1 VLISTGSVLGAS
13 AALGWRPSRCVGR
26 PVGHLLVGLA
36 AYYCLSLMVI
46 ATGVG
51 LAGLVADSLDS
62 RPVTPVDGWH
72 A

>member
-1 VLISTGSVLGAS
+1 MSGGRA
-13 AALGWRPSRCVGR
+13 VGY
-26 PVGHLLVGLA
+26 LLVGLA

-46 ATGVG
+46 AIGVG